1 MNGKLRFVRDF
12 IQNVIVYVI
21 NHNYGVVDAKF
32 DVVDVNNEV
41 KQALFDVV
49 NLMHDV
55 LLIVVHKK
63 PF

>member
-32 DVVDVNNEV
+32 DVVDA
-41 KQALFDVV
+41 KLGVV
-49 NLMHDV
+49 LPKI
-55 LLIVVHKK
+55 LRCYC
-63 PF
+63 